1 MWDNIPNVDLND
13 PTTAAIIDDLPLW
26 SAPFGLKLLA
36 TVQFKPNLTALD
48 LGCGLGF
55 PLIEMAMRLGH
66 TARLYGVDPW
76 KTALD
81 RAVLKIQKLQLS
93 QVIVVRGLGE
103 TLPFPDHKFDLIF
116 SNNGINN
123 VQDLARTLAECAR
136 VAKPGAQFVATLNLD
151 QTMHEFYAVFETV
164 LRRHHLLDSIAAMRE
179 HIYQKRRPI
188 VEIVQLLHAAGF
200 QVNSIETQEFELR
213 FLDGSAFFRHFL
225 IYSAFLESWKK
236 LVDPTRQHEIFVA
249 LETRLNNLAQ
259 AQGELKMS
267 IPFAVIDSERD
278 G

>member
-1 MWDNIPNVDLND
+1 
-13 PTTAAIIDDLPLW
+13 
-26 SAPFGLKLLA
+26 
-36 TVQFKPNLTALD
+36 VQFKPNLTVLD

-66 TARLYGVDPW
+66 TARLYGIDPW
-76 KTALD
+76 QAALN

-93 QVIVVRGLGE
+93 QVIVVQGLGE
-103 TLPFPDHKFDLIF
+103 ALPFPENSFDLIF

-123 VQDLARTLAECAR
+123 VQDLARTLNECAR

-151 QTMHEFYAVFETV
+151 QTMHEFYEAFEAV
-164 LRRHHLLDSIAAMRE
+164 LRDYCRLDVIAAMRE

-188 VEIVQLLHAAGF
+188 FEIMQLLHAAGF
-200 QVNSIETQEFELR
+200 QVNTIENEEFELR

-225 IYSAFLESWKK
+225 IYSAFLESWKN
-236 LVDPTRQHEIFVA
+236 LVDPVWQHEIFVA
-249 LETRLNNLAQ
+249 LETRLNDLAKVN
-259 AQGELKMS
+259 GELKMT
-267 IPFAVIDSERD
+267 IPFAIIDSERC